1 MPRGVFSFFFLPKCD
16 MMYAKAIAVHIRK
29 MTKGINIYKRKSII
43 QMNVITLITIYL
55 AVINFISFTVMG
67 IDKLKARKRAWRI
80 PESTLFVLAII
91 GGSVGSIIGMHL
103 FRHKTR
109 HWYFLYG
116 MPAILL
122 IQILIVV
129 ALISSPIEFMIL

>member
-1 MPRGVFSFFFLPKCD
+1 

-29 MTKGINIYKRKSII
+29 LKKGINIYKRKSII

-91 GGSVGSIIGMHL
+91 GMHL